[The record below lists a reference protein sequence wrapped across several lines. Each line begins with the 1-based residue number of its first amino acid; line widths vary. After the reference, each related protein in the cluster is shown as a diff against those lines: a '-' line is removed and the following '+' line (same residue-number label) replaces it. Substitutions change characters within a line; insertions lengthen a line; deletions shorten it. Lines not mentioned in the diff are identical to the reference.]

1 MLLNTQEH
9 QLKYIA
15 VDPGRWYWSGAQQR
29 QKYTFEDFVRIVNFG
44 QVESGFESYYN

>member
-15 VDPGRWYWSGAQQR
+15 VDPCSWYWNNAQQR
-29 QKYTFEDFVRIVNFG
+29 QKNTFEDFVRIVDFG
-44 QVESGFESYYN
+44 QVKSGFECYPN